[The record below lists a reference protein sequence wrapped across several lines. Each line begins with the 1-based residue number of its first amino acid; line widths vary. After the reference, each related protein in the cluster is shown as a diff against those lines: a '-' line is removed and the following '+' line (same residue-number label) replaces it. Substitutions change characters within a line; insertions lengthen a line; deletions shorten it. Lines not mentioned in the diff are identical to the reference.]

1 MFSFKLTEEF
11 INQYKDREVPFG
23 FRDAGGNALGELVFI
38 RTYSRKKDDGTK
50 EKWFEVCERVIN
62 GMYSI
67 QKDHC
72 KENRL
77 PWNDRK
83 SHASAQE
90 AFDRMFTLKW
100 TPPGRGLWTMGSKM
114 VMEGKNSAA
123 LQNCAFVS
131 TRDLDKYD
139 PGALFSWVMDALML
153 GVGVGFDV
161 LGAEKDIEI
170 LKPKADEV
178 TFIIPDTREGWVE
191 STRVLINS
199 FLTPNKSTQL
209 FDYDLIRA
217 YGEPIK
223 GFGGTASGP
232 KPLIEMHEKIRAVV
246 GGRVGDKLD
255 SRAIVDIVNL
265 IGTCVVAGNV
275 RRSATLAMGAPE
287 DEVFSNLKNPEVY
300 PDRNSYDPEAPGWA
314 WMSNNSIAAKVGT
327 PYENY
332 VDLIV
337 DNGEPGF
344 IWLDTTRNY
353 GRTVDAPDG
362 KDYRVMGFNPCAEQ
376 PLESYELCTLVEVH
390 MNRHENKEDFLRT
403 LKFAYLYGKTVTLLS
418 THWQQTNAIM
428 QRNRRIGTSLTG
440 IASFADTN
448 GLPVLRQWQDEGYKK
463 VREYDNQYS
472 EWLCIRES
480 IRATTVK
487 PSGSVSILSGETP
500 GVHWGPGGKYFLR
513 AIRFSTSDPM
523 MSLFKAAGYKIEK
536 DIVSANTKVVYFP
549 VKSEHDRSE
558 KDVSLFEKIGLAA
571 TTQKY
576 WSDNGVSVTL
586 SFDAETEKQHVA
598 SALHMYEGQL
608 KAVSFLPMSNS
619 TYPQQPYTQ
628 ITKEQYEGYIG
639 KIKTIDFNAIYD
651 GVEGLE
657 AIGESYCTTDACE
670 LKEMKTSDL
679 ASIDDVLV

>member
-1 MFSFKLTEEF
+1 
-11 INQYKDREVPFG
+11 
-23 FRDAGGNALGELVFI
+23 
-38 RTYSRKKDDGTK
+38 
-50 EKWFEVCERVIN
+50 
-62 GMYSI
+62 
-67 QKDHC
+67 
-72 KENRL
+72 
-77 PWNDRK
+77 
-83 SHASAQE
+83 
-90 AFDRMFTLKW
+90 
-100 TPPGRGLWTMGSKM
+100 
-114 VMEGKNSAA
+114 
-123 LQNCAFVS
+123 
-131 TRDLDKYD
+131 
-139 PGALFSWVMDALML
+139 
-153 GVGVGFDV
+153 
-161 LGAEKDIEI
+161 
-170 LKPKADEV
+170 
-178 TFIIPDTREGWVE
+178 
-191 STRVLINS
+191 
-199 FLTPNKSTQL
+199 
-209 FDYDLIRA
+209 
-217 YGEPIK
+217 
-223 GFGGTASGP
+223 
-232 KPLIEMHEKIRAVV
+232 MHEKIRAVV

-549 VKSEHDRSE
+549 VMSEHDRSE